1 MIARP
6 HKYGAKRTQALDGT
20 WHPSIKQARRW
31 DVLCILQK
39 AGVISDL
46 RREVPVILYGRDAPL
61 LTPKGRQMT
70 WRADAIYQEK
80 GETIHE
86 DSKGLATQLYLM
98 KRAVLAA
105 QGITVR
111 ET

>member
-1 MIARP
+1 
-6 HKYGAKRTQALDGT
+6 
-20 WHPSIKQARRW
+20 
-31 DVLCILQK
+31 
-39 AGVISDL
+39 
-46 RREVPVILYGRDAPL
+46 
-61 LTPKGRQMT
+61 MT

-86 DSKGLATQLYLM
+86 DSKGRATQLYLM